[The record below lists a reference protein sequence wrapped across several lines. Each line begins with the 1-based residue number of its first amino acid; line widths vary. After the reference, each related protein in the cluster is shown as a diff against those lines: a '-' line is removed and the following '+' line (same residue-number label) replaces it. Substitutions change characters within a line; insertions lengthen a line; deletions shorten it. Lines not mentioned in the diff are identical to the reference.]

1 MKATPFDIIQKQRE
15 IFAKKTPQERF
26 IIGIETI
33 NMGRAIV
40 ESSIKQNNKDIS
52 EIELKILVFKRY
64 YANIFSQ
71 SELENIINS
80 MRIYYSNKIVNDG
93 NLVV

>member
-1 MKATPFDIIQKQRE
+1 MKDTPFDIIQKQRE